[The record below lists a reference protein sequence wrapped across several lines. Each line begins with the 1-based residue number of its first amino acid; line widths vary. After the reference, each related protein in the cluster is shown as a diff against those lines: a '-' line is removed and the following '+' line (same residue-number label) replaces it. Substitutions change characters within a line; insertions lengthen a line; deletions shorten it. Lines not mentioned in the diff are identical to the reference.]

1 MTATRY
7 FYFEFSDGTNLVSE
21 DPRKAYDY
29 ARENNAKVTKDGYE
43 RFMKA
48 PVIMTKDG
56 FKPGWNHGLGEYV
69 GGRLDYERKLKQK
82 GLVEVGK
89 EAINR
94 TQEKKTEY
102 FDFETR
108 KAIHQEYKVSESALD
123 YLASSSPSP
132 VPDVE

>member
-21 DPRKAYDY
+21 NPRKAYDY
-29 ARENNAKVTKDGYE
+29 ARENNVKVTKDGYE

-56 FKPGWNHGLGEYV
+56 FKSGWNHGLGEYV

-89 EAINR
+89 EA
-94 TQEKKTEY
+94 TSKSQEKKTDY

-108 KAIHQEYKVSESALD
+108 KSLHQEYKVSESALD
-123 YLASSSPSP
+123 YLASSSPAP
-132 VPDVE
+132 VSDVE